1 MSRVA
6 KVPVNIPS
14 GVECVVKGRDVTV
27 KGKGGE
33 LAFRLPQGVDVEI
46 SDGTARAQAT
56 GRQPDL
62 AMAGTVR
69 ATVANMVHGVT
80 DGFER
85 RLVLEGVGYR
95 AQAQGRQLNLT
106 LGLSHPVVYNAPQSV
121 TVETPSATEIVVKG
135 ADKQVV
141 GQAAAEIR
149 AWRPPESYKGKG
161 IRYAD
166 ERIIRKDAKKK

>member
-6 KVPVNIPS
+6 KAPVSIPS
-14 GVECVVKGRDVTV
+14 GVECVVNGRDVNV

-33 LAFRLPQGVDVEI
+33 LALRLPDNVDLEVADGV
-46 SDGTARAQAT
+46 ARAQAT
-56 GRQPDL
+56 GRQPNM

-80 DGFER
+80 EGFER
-85 RLVLEGVGYR
+85 RLQLEGVGYR
-95 AQAQGRQLNLT
+95 AQVQGNKLNLS
-106 LGLSHPVVYNAPQSV
+106 LGLSHPVVYDVPADI

-135 ADKQVV
+135 VDKQIV
-141 GQAAAEIR
+141 GQTAAEIR
-149 AWRPPESYKGKG
+149 AWRPPEPYKGKG

>member
-6 KVPVNIPS
+6 KAPVSIPS
-14 GVECVVKGRDVTV
+14 GVECVVNGREVTV

-33 LAFRLPQGVDVEI
+33 LMFRLPQGVDVEVAE
-46 SDGTARAQAT
+46 GAARAQAT
-56 GRQPDL
+56 GRQPNM

-69 ATVANMVHGVT
+69 ATVANMVRGVSE
-80 DGFER
+80 GFQR
-85 RLVLEGVGYR
+85 KLQLEGVGYR
-95 AQAQGRQLNLT
+95 AQAQGNRVSLS
-106 LGLSHPVVYNAPQSV
+106 LGLSHPVVYEVPQGVS
-121 TVETPSATEIVVKG
+121 VETPSATEIVLKG

-149 AWRPPESYKGKG
+149 AWRPPEPYKGKG